1 MADIDSLGLQL
12 AEAELA
18 YATALQGLS
27 FALNLSQKMGMV
39 VNPNGEVSKVTE
51 GGQAA
56 MAGVRP
62 GCRLLNAGGSKITSL
77 ADLKQ
82 AIAFAKAAATSI
94 TESEEGVSSHSLEV
108 VLSDPRRVAKT
119 AAEVARLK
127 AAQADAIAAEAIAIA
142 AESAQRAETEARR
155 VEELRA
161 ENAAANE
168 KAHEAAAHAREERVR
183 AAEEAK
189 RMHEEDN
196 AKALKHSQEVARVER
211 EADAAL
217 SSQGGEVVSQQS
229 KEEEAEAIAREA
241 NEETAR
247 ARAEEEEAA
256 MKRRG
261 GKRAK
266 HKVLIKKKDSWSES
280 ESESEK
286 AGVEEGLSNAER
298 AALKERKA
306 AAAVQAAKEA
316 AAHRAAKKKKVEE
329 KRAAAAEAKMT
340 PMERAHHHVA
350 QAQVALEVMHNLL
363 IFPNSTCGKQS
374 HHFTFAATILQY
386 LCKVAICA
394 HLFCGFTGSA
404 AWLGCIVALRS
415 SPPWPCLEPRRSYN
429 SGWR

>member
-1 MADIDSLGLQL
+1 MADVDSLCLQL

-27 FALNLSQKMGMV
+27 FALNLSHKMGMV
-39 VNPNGEVSKVTE
+39 VNPNGEISKVTD

-82 AIAFAKAAATSI
+82 AIAIAKAAATSI

-127 AAQADAIAAEAIAIA
+127 AAQADTIAAEAIAIA

-189 RMHEEDN
+189 RMREEEN
-196 AKALKHSQEVARVER
+196 AKALKHSKEVARKER

-217 SSQGGEVVSQQS
+217 SSHRGEVVSQQS
-229 KEEEAEAIAREA
+229 KEEAEAIARAAKEEA
-241 NEETAR
+241 AR
-247 ARAEEEEAA
+247 VRAEEEEAA

-266 HKVLIKKKDSWSES
+266 HVALINKKDSWSES
-280 ESESEK
+280 ESESER

-298 AALKERKA
+298 TAFEERKA
-306 AAAVQAAKEA
+306 AAAAQAAKEA
-316 AAHRAAKKKKVEE
+316 AANRAAKKKKLEE

-350 QAQVALEVMHNLL
+350 QAQVALEVMHYLL

-374 HHFTFAATILQY
+374 HHFTSAATTPKY
-386 LCKVAICA
+386 LFKVAI
-394 HLFCGFTGSA
+394 
-404 AWLGCIVALRS
+404 
-415 SPPWPCLEPRRSYN
+415 
-429 SGWR
+429 